1 MELPFVPF
9 FCLLYFSYL
18 FLKTMICFSGCLMSS
33 AIQKLF
39 CEVYSVLKCSFD
51 KFVREKVVSPS
62 YSSTILGPPPQFFL
76 MIKTNYN
83 KIRGQHLFTLQREI
97 TRKVIKFEPE
107 PRRIMWLWSNRI
119 LRNINFIPFIN
130 SFNYHH
136 NQNTE
141 LFYHATSNPWQP
153 LIPSP
158 LLV

>member
-9 FCLLYFSYL
+9 FCPLYFSYL
-18 FLKTMICFSGCLMSS
+18 FLKTMICSSGCLMSS
-33 AIQKLF
+33 ANIQKLF

-51 KFVREKVVSPS
+51 KFVREKVASPS

-107 PRRIMWLWSNRI
+107 PRRIMWLWSNCI
-119 LRNINFIPFIN
+119 LRNINFIPFMLSLCHFIKRKYLKMEN
-130 SFNYHH
+130 
-136 NQNTE
+136 
-141 LFYHATSNPWQP
+141 
-153 LIPSP
+153 
-158 LLV
+158 